1 MCRHAGFTIT
11 EARAVNAHMSRR
23 DERLWHATCAPLLL
37 TLCRTWAQMVSRF
50 EALLQC
56 YQEHCVSRTAML
68 LHLHS
73 TDPLS
78 VQEVGV
84 GRLRCKCS
92 LPCRDVRRCE
102 RSKCVD
108 IQGKGKGSS

>member
-1 MCRHAGFTIT
+1 
-11 EARAVNAHMSRR
+11 
-23 DERLWHATCAPLLL
+23 
-37 TLCRTWAQMVSRF
+37 MVSRF

-73 TDPLS
+73 TDAMS

-84 GRLRCKCS
+84 GQAAPLVCIHNT
-92 LPCRDVRRCE
+92 LTNLA
-102 RSKCVD
+102 
-108 IQGKGKGSS
+108 